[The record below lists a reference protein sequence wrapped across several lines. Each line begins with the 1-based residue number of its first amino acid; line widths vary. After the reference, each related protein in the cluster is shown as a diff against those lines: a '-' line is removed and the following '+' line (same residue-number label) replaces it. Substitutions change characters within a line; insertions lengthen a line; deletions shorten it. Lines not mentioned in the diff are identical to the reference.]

1 MPWTPRHVRTPARVL
16 ALLLVPL
23 LALPSAASAGTVQFG
38 AWTPGDPYY
47 GATQGAD
54 ALEAAT
60 GRRVDI
66 VNWYQNWG
74 GDDWI
79 SSVQQHLI
87 GAVTGGGRIPLLT
100 WEPWKPGAG
109 AEQPTYRLAR
119 IAGGD
124 FDGYIAS
131 WADGLK
137 AVGAT
142 VYLRPM
148 HEMNGDWYPW
158 SGAVNGNSPALYVQ
172 AWRRMVEV
180 FRQRGA
186 ANVRFVWSPN
196 NFDVPSSNKLEGYYP
211 GSSYVDVLAVDGY
224 NWGSERPEYGGWQS
238 FSAVFGTAYERLR
251 ALGPQPIWIA
261 EVGSA
266 PEGGDKAAWIGEMF
280 ARAQDMNRLEAVVWF
295 NENKERD
302 WRAAPTPEIAAAFAP
317 ATSAGA
323 GTTGS
328 TGITASTGASDGAGS
343 TGTSSRLR
351 PEKKSGR
358 PMLRLMGK
366 RRTSSGR
373 RATVRWRA
381 TGAASVTRWDAYVNG
396 RRARRAGR
404 RVARARVARP
414 GRYRWTVIGRDARG
428 RRVVSARRAF
438 RVIG

>member
-1 MPWTPRHVRTPARVL
+1 VLGVLFALVFVLPA
-16 ALLLVPL
+16 
-23 LALPSAASAGTVQFG
+23 AASAGTVQFG

-47 GATQGAD
+47 GTTHGAD
-54 ALEAAT
+54 GLEAAT

-74 GDDWI
+74 GGDWI
-79 SSVQQHLI
+79 SSVQPHVI
-87 GAVTGGGRIPLLT
+87 GAVTGGGRMPLLT
-100 WEPWKPGAG
+100 WEPWTPGAG

-119 IAGGD
+119 IAGGE

-148 HEMNGDWYPW
+148 HEMNGNWYPW
-158 SGAVNGNSPALYVQ
+158 SGAVNANSPALYLQ
-172 AWRRMVEV
+172 AWRRMVDI
-180 FRQRGA
+180 FRKRGA

-196 NFDVPSSNKLEGYYP
+196 NVDVPASNKLEAYYP

-224 NWGSERPEYGGWQS
+224 NSGSERPEYGGWQS

-266 PEGGDKAAWIGEMF
+266 PEGGDKPAWIRDMF
-280 ARAQDMNRLEAVVWF
+280 VSAQNMDRLEAIVWF

-302 WRAAPTPEIAAAFAP
+302 WRAAPTPETAAAFAP
-317 ATSAGA
+317 ATSTGT
-323 GTTGS
+323 GTTESSS
-328 TGITASTGASDGAGS
+328 TTGRTGTSDGAGS
-343 TGTSSRLR
+343 TGTTMRLR
-351 PEKKSGR
+351 PKRKPGR
-358 PMLRLMGK
+358 PALRLMGK
-366 RRTSSGR
+366 RRIRAGG

-381 TGAASVTRWDAYVNG
+381 RGAASATRWDAYLNG
-396 RRARRAGR
+396 RRVGRSGSRAAQARI
-404 RVARARVARP
+404 ARP
-414 GRYRWTVIGRDARG
+414 GRYRWTVVGRDARG
-428 RRVVSARRAF
+428 RRVLAGRRAF